1 MPSGTIQVLIHS
13 ETSIMSQLY
22 TILQRPDVV
31 AATHSGAFHAD
42 DVLAAAA
49 LRLAKPSVTILRSR
63 DNNQLNAAD
72 ILFDV
77 GRVFNPA
84 TCRFDHHQLEYGEA
98 RTNGIPYSSFGLVWR
113 ELGEKLCGSAAA
125 ANRVDVSLV
134 QGVDA
139 VDCGVTISKEAV
151 QVKLMSISAVLGSFN
166 QGWQDQASTEA
177 INNAFEQAVSVAKL
191 ILENAIREASGFE
204 KAKAVVE
211 QSTII
216 EGGRVLA
223 LEHGVPW
230 KETVLESSK
239 YDQLLYVIYPDA
251 QAKWHLSC
259 VPDKTGSFSNRK
271 SLPAA
276 WAGLDGEELDK
287 VTGIKGCVFCH
298 RARFVGGHTTK
309 EGVIEMA
316 RLALRE

>member
-1 MPSGTIQVLIHS
+1 
-13 ETSIMSQLY
+13 MSNLN
-22 TILQRPDVV
+22 TILQRPNVV
-31 AATHSGAFHAD
+31 AATHSGSFHAD

-63 DNNQLNAAD
+63 DMEQLNAAD

-77 GRVFNPA
+77 GRVFDPA
-84 TCRFDHHQLEYGEA
+84 TCRFDHHQLEYTEA
-98 RTNGIPYSSFGLVWR
+98 RSNGVPYSSFGLVWR
-113 ELGEKLCGSAAA
+113 ELGATLCASAAA

-139 VDCGVTISKEAV
+139 MDCGVTISKEILP
-151 QVKLMSISAVLGSFN
+151 VKLMSISAVLGSFN
-166 QGWQDQASTEA
+166 PGWQDLATHEA
-177 INNAFEQAVSVAKL
+177 LNEAFEQAVDVAKIVL
-191 ILENAIREASGFE
+191 QNAIRDANGFE
-204 KAKAVVE
+204 QAKAVVE
-211 QSTII
+211 QGTLL
-216 EGGRVLA
+216 EDGRLLM

-230 KETVLESSK
+230 KETVLESPK
-239 YDQLLYVIYPDA
+239 YNQLLYVIFPDA
-251 QAKWHLSC
+251 QKKWHVSC
-259 VPDKTGSFSNRK
+259 VPDKAGGFSNRK

-309 EGVIEMA
+309 EGAIEMV

>member
-1 MPSGTIQVLIHS
+1 MSNLETVLR
-13 ETSIMSQLY
+13 
-22 TILQRPDVV
+22 RPNVV
-31 AATHSGAFHAD
+31 AATHSGSFHAD

-63 DNNQLNAAD
+63 DVEQLNAAD

-84 TCRFDHHQLEYGEA
+84 TCRFDHHQLEYAEA
-98 RTNGIPYSSFGLVWR
+98 RENGIPYSSFGLVWN
-113 ELGEKLCGSAAA
+113 ELGASLCDSAAA
-125 ANRVDVSLV
+125 ANRVDIALV

-139 VDCGVTISKEAV
+139 IDCGVTLSKEPMP
-151 QVKLMSISAVLGSFN
+151 VKMMSISAVLGSFN
-166 QGWQDQASTEA
+166 PGWQDGTSAEA
-177 INNAFEQAVSVAKL
+177 LNEAFEQAINVAKAVL
-191 ILENAIREASGFE
+191 LNAIREANGFE
-204 KAKAVVE
+204 KAKAVVGQGTLLE
-211 QSTII
+211 N
-216 EGGRVLA
+216 GRL
-223 LEHGVPW
+223 LMLKHGVPW

-251 QAKWHLSC
+251 QAKWHVSC
-259 VPDKTGSFSNRK
+259 VPDKSGSFSNRK

-298 RARFVGGHTTK
+298 RARFVGGHTTQ
-309 EGVIEMA
+309 EGAVEMV
-316 RLALRE
+316 RLALLE

>member
-1 MPSGTIQVLIHS
+1 
-13 ETSIMSQLY
+13 MSNLN
-22 TILQRPDVV
+22 TILQRPGVV
-31 AATHSGAFHAD
+31 AATHSGSFHAD

-63 DNNQLNAAD
+63 DMEQLNAAD

-77 GRVFNPA
+77 GRVFDPA
-84 TCRFDHHQLEYGEA
+84 TCRFDHHQLEYTEA
-98 RTNGIPYSSFGLVWR
+98 RDNGIPYSSFGLVWR
-113 ELGEKLCGSAAA
+113 ELGATLCGSAAA

-139 VDCGVTISKEAV
+139 MDCGVTISKEILP
-151 QVKLMSISAVLGSFN
+151 VKLMSISAVLGSFN
-166 QGWQDQASTEA
+166 PGWQDLASHEA
-177 INNAFEQAVSVAKL
+177 LDEAFNQAVDVAKIVL
-191 ILENAIREASGFE
+191 QNAIRDANGFE
-204 KAKAVVE
+204 QAKAVVE
-211 QSTII
+211 RGTLL
-216 EGGRVLA
+216 EDGRLLM

-230 KETVLESSK
+230 KETVLESPK
-239 YDQLLYVIYPDA
+239 YNQLLYVIFPDA
-251 QAKWHLSC
+251 QKKWHVSC
-259 VPDKTGSFSNRK
+259 VPDKAGGFSNRK

-276 WAGLDGEELDK
+276 WAGLDGEELDN

-309 EGVIEMA
+309 EGAIEMV

>member
-1 MPSGTIQVLIHS
+1 MT
-13 ETSIMSQLY
+13 QLY
-22 TILQRPDVV
+22 TIMQRDNVV
-31 AATHSGAFHAD
+31 AATHSGTFHAD

-49 LRLAKPSVTILRSR
+49 MRLLKPSVKILRSR
-63 DNNQLNAAD
+63 DTDELNAAD

-84 TCRFDHHQLEYGEA
+84 TCRFDHHQLEYTEA
-98 RTNGIPYSSFGLVWR
+98 RENGIPYSSFGLVWR
-113 ELGEKLCGSAAA
+113 ELGDKLCDSASA
-125 ANRVDVSLV
+125 ANRVDISLV

-139 VDCGVTISKEAV
+139 VDCGVSLSKETMP
-151 QVKLMSISAVLGSFN
+151 VKLMSISAVLGSFN
-166 QGWQDQASTEA
+166 QGWQDLTTPES
-177 INNAFEQAVSVAKL
+177 INAAFEQAVEVAKA
-191 ILENAIREASGFE
+191 ILVNAIREANSFE

-211 QSTII
+211 QGTVL
-216 EGGRVLA
+216 ENGRLLM

-239 YDQLLYVIYPDA
+239 YNQLLYVVYPDA

-259 VPDKTGSFSNRK
+259 VPDKAGSFSNRK
-271 SLPAA
+271 SLPLA

-316 RLALRE
+316 KLALQN

>member
-1 MPSGTIQVLIHS
+1 
-13 ETSIMSQLY
+13 MSQLY
-22 TILQRPDVV
+22 SILQRPNVV
-31 AATHSGAFHAD
+31 AATHSGTFHAD
-42 DVLAAAA
+42 DVLAAAT
-49 LRLAKPSVTILRSR
+49 LRLIKPSVTILRSR
-63 DNNQLNAAD
+63 DTDQLNAAD

-77 GRVFNPA
+77 GRILNPA
-84 TCRFDHHQLEYGEA
+84 TCRFDHHQLEYKEA
-98 RTNGIPYSSFGLVWR
+98 RPNGIPYSSFGLVWR
-113 ELGEKLCGSAAA
+113 ELGDKLCGSAAA
-125 ANRVDVSLV
+125 ANRVDVALV

-139 VDCGVTISKEAV
+139 VDCGVTICKEV
-151 QVKLMSISAVLGSFN
+151 VPVKLMSISAVLGSFN
-166 QGWQDQASTEA
+166 QGWQDLTSAET
-177 INNAFEQAVSVAKL
+177 INAAFEQAVSVAKL

-211 QSTII
+211 QSPII

-239 YDQLLYVIYPDA
+239 YEQLLYVIYPDA

-259 VPDKTGSFSNRK
+259 VPDKSGSFSNRK

>member
-1 MPSGTIQVLIHS
+1 MSDLHS
-13 ETSIMSQLY
+13 
-22 TILQRPDVV
+22 ILQRPGVV
-31 AATHSGAFHAD
+31 AATHSGSFHAD

-49 LRLAKPSVTILRSR
+49 LRLAKPLLTILRSR
-63 DNNQLNAAD
+63 DMNQLNAAD

-77 GRVFNPA
+77 GRVFNSA
-84 TCRFDHHQLEYGEA
+84 TCRFDHHQLEYTEA
-98 RTNGIPYSSFGLVWR
+98 RKNGIPYSSFGLVWR

-125 ANRVDVSLV
+125 ANRVDISLV

-139 VDCGVTISKEAV
+139 IDCGVTLSKEV
-151 QVKLMSISAVLGSFN
+151 MPVKLMSVSAVLGSFN
-166 QGWQDQASTEA
+166 QGWQDLTSAEA
-177 INNAFEQAVSVAKL
+177 INAAFEQAVAVAKA
-191 ILENAIREASGFE
+191 ILENAIREAKGFE
-204 KAKAVVE
+204 NAKAVVE
-211 QSTII
+211 QG
-216 EGGRVLA
+216 ELLEEGRVLV
-223 LEHGVPW
+223 LEHGAPW

-239 YDQLLYVIYPDA
+239 YDKLLYVIFPDA

-287 VTGIKGCVFCH
+287 VTGITGCVFCH

-309 EGVIEMA
+309 AGALEMA

>member
-1 MPSGTIQVLIHS
+1 
-13 ETSIMSQLY
+13 MSQLY
-22 TILQRPDVV
+22 TTLQRPDVV
-31 AATHSGAFHAD
+31 AATHSGTFHAD

-63 DNNQLNAAD
+63 EMDQLNAAD

-84 TCRFDHHQLEYGEA
+84 TCRFDHHQLEYKEA
-98 RTNGIPYSSFGLVWR
+98 RENGIPYSSFGLVWR
-113 ELGEKLCGSAAA
+113 ELGEQLCGSAAA
-125 ANRVDVSLV
+125 ANRVDIALV

-139 VDCGVTISKEAV
+139 VDCGVTISKEQM

-166 QGWQDQASTEA
+166 LGWQDLASPEA
-177 INNAFEQAVSVAKL
+177 INAAFEQAVNVAKV
-191 ILENAIREASGFE
+191 ILENAIREAKGFE
-204 KAKAVVE
+204 QARAEVE
-211 QSTII
+211 KGTLL
-216 EGGRVLA
+216 EGGRLLM

-230 KETVLESSK
+230 KESVLESSK
-239 YDQLLYVIYPDA
+239 YDQLLYVVFPDS

-259 VPDKTGSFSNRK
+259 VPDKAGSFSNRK

-298 RARFVGGHTTK
+298 RARFVGGHSTK

-316 RLALRE
+316 RLALQE

>member
-1 MPSGTIQVLIHS
+1 
-13 ETSIMSQLY
+13 MSQLY
-22 TILQRPDVV
+22 TILQLPNVV
-31 AATHSGAFHAD
+31 AATHSGTFHAD

-49 LRLAKPSVTILRSR
+49 LRLAKPSVSILRSR
-63 DNNQLNAAD
+63 DNDRLNAAD

-84 TCRFDHHQLEYGEA
+84 TCRFDHHQLEYSEA
-98 RTNGIPYSSFGLVWR
+98 RANGIPYSSFGLVWR
-113 ELGEKLCGSAAA
+113 ELGDKLCGSAAA

-139 VDCGVTISKEAV
+139 VDCGVTISKEVV

-166 QGWQDQASTEA
+166 QGWQDLATTEA
-177 INNAFEQAVSVAKL
+177 INDAFEQAVSVAKL

-211 QSTII
+211 RSTLL
-216 EGGRVLA
+216 EGGRVLT

-259 VPDKTGSFSNRK
+259 VPDKSGSFSNRK

-276 WAGLDGEELDK
+276 WAGLDGAELDK

-298 RARFVGGHTTK
+298 RARFVGGHTTR
-309 EGVIEMA
+309 EGVLEMA

>member
-1 MPSGTIQVLIHS
+1 
-13 ETSIMSQLY
+13 MSQLY
-22 TILQRPDVV
+22 TILQLPNVV
-31 AATHSGAFHAD
+31 AATHSGTFHAD

-49 LRLAKPSVTILRSR
+49 LRLAKPSVSILRSR
-63 DNNQLNAAD
+63 DNDRLNAAD

-84 TCRFDHHQLEYGEA
+84 TCRFDHHQLEYSEA
-98 RTNGIPYSSFGLVWR
+98 RANGIPYSSFGLVWR
-113 ELGEKLCGSAAA
+113 ELGDKLCGSAAA

-139 VDCGVTISKEAV
+139 VDCGVTISKEVV

-166 QGWQDQASTEA
+166 QGWQDLATTEA
-177 INNAFEQAVSVAKL
+177 INDAFEQAVSVAKL

-211 QSTII
+211 RSTLL

-259 VPDKTGSFSNRK
+259 VPDKSGSFSNRK

-276 WAGLDGEELDK
+276 WAGLDGAELDK

-298 RARFVGGHTTK
+298 RARFVGGHTTR
-309 EGVIEMA
+309 EGVLEMA

>member
-1 MPSGTIQVLIHS
+1 MPNLHS
-13 ETSIMSQLY
+13 V
-22 TILQRPDVV
+22 LQRPGVV
-31 AATHSGAFHAD
+31 VATHSGSFHAD

-63 DNNQLNAAD
+63 DMEQLNAAD

-84 TCRFDHHQLEYGEA
+84 TCRFDHHQLEYTEA
-98 RTNGIPYSSFGLVWR
+98 RENGIPYSSFGLVWR

-125 ANRVDVSLV
+125 ANRVDIALV

-139 VDCGVTISKEAV
+139 IDCGVTISKEATL
-151 QVKLMSISAVLGSFN
+151 VKLMSISAVLGSFN
-166 QGWQDQASTEA
+166 QGWQDLASAEA
-177 INNAFEQAVSVAKL
+177 INNAFEQAVGVAKA
-191 ILENAIREASGFE
+191 ILENAIREANGFE
-204 KAKAVVE
+204 NAKIVVE
-211 QSTII
+211 QGELLE
-216 EGGRVLA
+216 EGQLLVLKN
-223 LEHGVPW
+223 GVPW
-230 KETVLESSK
+230 KETVLEAST
-239 YDQLLYVIYPDA
+239 YDKLLYVIFPDA

-259 VPDKTGSFSNRK
+259 VPAKAGSFSNRK
-271 SLPAA
+271 SLPVA

-287 VTGIKGCVFCH
+287 VTGITGCVFCH

-309 EGVIEMA
+309 EGAMEMA